1 MGRHVPQPKKQD
13 PRSPGSDDKI
23 EMQQL
28 RPRGGGLDTTIASL
42 VVGDVGLKFGKY
54 LTWDT
59 ADLGV
64 KKCNRFPHRT
74 ALLRQQSRAG
84 DPGGGGSGVSGSPGP
99 PKCQKL
105 RGPGAPPKKQKSD
118 MGPQN
123 NEK

>member
-1 MGRHVPQPKKQD
+1 
-13 PRSPGSDDKI
+13 
-23 EMQQL
+23 MQQL

-64 KKCNRFPHRT
+64 KKNATGFLIELPYCV
-74 ALLRQQSRAG
+74 SKAG
-84 DPGGGGSGVSGSPGP
+84 LEILGGGSGGSGPRGP
-99 PKCQKL
+99 PKCQKW